1 MPPYT
6 ITHWDR
12 RNFALYD
19 GEDLL
24 AVTLYPQGAIEG
36 RWPPTCSKKGATRL
50 KEELTKRDTEI
61 NKRSLAPIKSTHEP
75 LAN

>member
-24 AVTLYPQGAIEG
+24 AVTLY
-36 RWPPTCSKKGATRL
+36 KKGATRL
-50 KEELTKRDTEI
+50 KNELTKRDTEI
-61 NKRSLAPIKSTHEP
+61 DQRSLSSARSSAPPHAQAPQPNIQLP
-75 LAN
+75 AP

>member
-24 AVTLYPQGAIEG
+24 AVTLY
-36 RWPPTCSKKGATRL
+36 KKGATRL
-50 KEELTKRDTEI
+50 KDELTKRDTEI

-75 LAN
+75 QAS

>member
-24 AVTLYPQGAIEG
+24 AVTLY
-36 RWPPTCSKKGATRL
+36 KKGATRL
-50 KEELTKRDTEI
+50 KDELTKRDTEI
-61 NKRSLAPIKSTHEP
+61 DQRNCAPPHAQTPQPNIQLP
-75 LAN
+75 AP